1 MTNIEEYE
9 KNFAKIKELE
19 DLALEKLEQQKL
31 DDFKNLQE
39 RREEHKDDETALKFI
54 NQREEE
60 LKKYYKEKE
69 RKLPKLFD
77 ELAFIIL

>member
-1 MTNIEEYE
+1 MTNTEEYE

-19 DLALEKLEQQKL
+19 DIALEKLEQQKL

-39 RREEHKDDETALKFI
+39 RREEYKDDETALKFI

-69 RKLPKLFD
+69 RKIPKMFD

>member
-1 MTNIEEYE
+1 MTNAEEYE

-19 DLALEKLEQQKL
+19 DITLEKLEQQKL

-39 RREEHKDDETALKFI
+39 RREEYKDNETALKFI

-69 RKLPKLFD
+69 RKIPKMFD

>member
-1 MTNIEEYE
+1 MTNEEEYE

-19 DLALEKLEQQKL
+19 DIALEKLEQQKL

-39 RREEHKDDETALKFI
+39 RRQEYKDDETALKFI

-69 RKLPKLFD
+69 RKIPKMFD

>member
-1 MTNIEEYE
+1 MTITEEYE

-19 DLALEKLEQQKL
+19 DIALAKLEQQKL

-39 RREEHKDDETALKFI
+39 RREEHKNDETALKFI

-69 RKLPKLFD
+69 RKLPKMFD

>member
-1 MTNIEEYE
+1 MTNTEEYE

-19 DLALEKLEQQKL
+19 DIALEKLEQQKL

-54 NQREEE
+54 NQREKE

-69 RKLPKLFD
+69 KKLPKMFD

>member
-1 MTNIEEYE
+1 MTNTEEYE
-9 KNFAKIKELE
+9 KNFAKIKELK
-19 DLALEKLEQQKL
+19 DIALEKLEQQKL

-39 RREEHKDDETALKFI
+39 RREEYKDDETALKFI

-69 RKLPKLFD
+69 KKLPKMFD

>member
-19 DLALEKLEQQKL
+19 DIALKKLEQQKL
-31 DDFKNLQE
+31 DDFKNLQD

-69 RKLPKLFD
+69 RKLPKMFD

>member
-1 MTNIEEYE
+1 MTDVEEYE

-19 DLALEKLEQQKL
+19 DISLEKLEQQKL
-31 DDFKNLQE
+31 DDFKSLKE
-39 RREEHKDDETALKFI
+39 RREEYKNDETALKFI

-69 RKLPKLFD
+69 RKLPKMFD